1 MTLMAGGVAVVL
13 AILVAVASAGEAARG
28 AARTRAQTAADAAAL
43 ASVAESSPGG
53 RGLHLVQARR
63 FAEMNGAELLRCLCY
78 RGASAVQV
86 QVQVA
91 GERATARAEF
101 EADLLMPSAGT
112 GGALDPILS
121 DAIAQL
127 VSATDGAIHV
137 VSGFR
142 THEAQ
147 ARLWRDAVDR
157 YGGPTAADDWV
168 APPGHSMHERGLAV
182 DLGGD
187 LDLAATIID
196 RLGLPLYR
204 PLPNEPWHFELV
216 GSRGPNAV

>member
-1 MTLMAGGVAVVL
+1 MTLVAGGAAVVL
-13 AILVAVASAGEAARG
+13 AMLVAVAGAWEASLG

-43 ASVAESSPGG
+43 ASVAESSPMG

-63 FAEMNGAELLRCLCY
+63 FAEANDAELLACLCNQ
-78 RGASAVQV
+78 GAGAVQV
-86 QVQVA
+86 EVRVA
-91 GERATARAEF
+91 GERATARAELD
-101 EADLLMPSAGT
+101 ADLLMPST
-112 GGALDPILS
+112 ENVGALNPVLGA
-121 DAIAQL
+121 AIAEL
-127 VSATDGAIHV
+127 VSATDGAIQV

-142 THEAQ
+142 TQEAQ

-157 YGGPTAADDWV
+157 YGSPAAAGDWV

-187 LDLAATIID
+187 LDLAVMTIE

-204 PLPNEPWHFELV
+204 PLDNEPWHFELV